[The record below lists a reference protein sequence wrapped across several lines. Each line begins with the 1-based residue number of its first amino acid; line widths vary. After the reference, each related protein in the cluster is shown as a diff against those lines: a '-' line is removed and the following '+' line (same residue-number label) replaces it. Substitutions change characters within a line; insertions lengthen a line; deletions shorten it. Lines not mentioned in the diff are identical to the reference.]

1 MVQSSSIKAKSANGQ
16 SPGRLLWMDG
26 MRGLIMVVMA
36 IDHASFFVA
45 KVHRGEFWGQPLA
58 GYESA
63 AEFLTR
69 FITHFCAPGF
79 FFLMGVGMMLFANG
93 RYQIGWS
100 NGKIARHFA
109 LRGAILMLFQLIL
122 EDPAW
127 LIADMLNPVDLPPPP
142 GGGDNLWIHLGVLFS
157 LGAAMLIWGLLLRAN
172 LIATLIISFAA
183 ILLPQFLIPSLTDVN
198 TLYSPLLRVLAIP
211 GQTNI
216 MQVYYP
222 ILPWLGLAG
231 IGVAFGK
238 LLLQDERRAFRA
250 ALIAGSLSLLLFV
263 PLRAAGGFGNF
274 HPPADSS
281 WIAFLNLTKY
291 PPSLS
296 FMLVT
301 MGGVLLLAV
310 LFHRLEDG
318 LRHWWGKPL
327 LVFGRVPLF
336 FYVVHLY
343 LYALLGLAFP
353 TGTSLGMMYLVWA
366 IGLIILYPLCK
377 WYSRFKSQSAPDS
390 LWRLF

>member
-1 MVQSSSIKAKSANGQ
+1 MNKSSSTPTRTGN
-16 SPGRLLWMDG
+16 RLYWMDG
-26 MRGLIMVVMA
+26 MRGLIMAVMA

-45 KVHRGEFWGQPLA
+45 KVHRGEFWGNPIA
-58 GYESA
+58 GYDSA

-93 RYQIGWS
+93 RYQLGWS

-109 LRGAILMLFQLIL
+109 VRGALLMLFQIIL
-122 EDPAW
+122 ENPAW
-127 LIADMLNPVDLPPPP
+127 LIGDMISPVEMPPPP
-142 GGGDNLWIHLGVLFS
+142 GGGDSLWIHLGVLFA

-172 LIATLIISFAA
+172 LAVTLLISVTAVL
-183 ILLPQFLIPSLTDVN
+183 IPQFVIPSLTEVN
-198 TLYSPLLRVLAIP
+198 TLYHPLLRAITIP

-238 LLLQDERRAFRA
+238 LLLQDERRAFRV
-250 ALIAGSLSLLLFV
+250 ALIGGLLAWLLFI
-263 PLRAAGGFGNF
+263 PLRIGGGFGNF
-274 HPPADSS
+274 HPPADSG

-291 PPSLS
+291 PASLTYILV
-296 FMLVT
+296 ML
-301 MGGVLLLAV
+301 GGVLLLAT
-310 LFHRLEDG
+310 LFRQLEG
-318 LRHWWGKPL
+318 ALRGTWAKPL
-327 LVFGRVPLF
+327 LVFGRVPFF

-353 TGTSLGMMYLVWA
+353 NGAALGMMYLVWV
-366 IGLIILYPLCK
+366 IGLVILYPLCLR
-377 WYSRFKSQSAPDS
+377 YGRFKSQTAPDS

>member
-1 MVQSSSIKAKSANGQ
+1 MNKSSSTPTRIGN
-16 SPGRLLWMDG
+16 RLYWMDG
-26 MRGLIMVVMA
+26 MRGLIMAVMA

-45 KVHRGEFWGQPLA
+45 KVHRGEFWGNPIA
-58 GYESA
+58 GYDSA

-93 RYQIGWS
+93 RYQLGWS

-109 LRGAILMLFQLIL
+109 VRGALLMLFQIIL
-122 EDPAW
+122 ENPAW
-127 LIADMLNPVDLPPPP
+127 LIGDMISPVEMPPPP
-142 GGGDNLWIHLGVLFS
+142 GGGDSLWIHLGVLFA

-172 LIATLIISFAA
+172 LAVTLLISLTAVL
-183 ILLPQFLIPSLTDVN
+183 IPQFVIPSLADVN
-198 TLYSPLLRVLAIP
+198 TLYHPLLRAITIP

-238 LLLQDERRAFRA
+238 LLLQDERRAFRV
-250 ALIAGSLSLLLFV
+250 ALVGGLLAWLLFI
-263 PLRAAGGFGNF
+263 PLRIGGGFGNF
-274 HPPADSS
+274 HPPADSG

-291 PPSLS
+291 PASLTYI
-296 FMLVT
+296 LVT
-301 MGGVLLLAV
+301 LGGVLLLAA
-310 LFHRLEDG
+310 LFRQLEG
-318 LRHWWGKPL
+318 ALRGAWAKPL
-327 LVFGRVPLF
+327 LVFGRVPFF

-353 TGTSLGMMYLVWA
+353 NGAALAMMYLVWA
-366 IGLIILYPLCK
+366 IGLVILYPLCLR
-377 WYSRFKSQSAPDS
+377 YGRFKSQTAPDS